1 MVYLLH
7 VFCAS
12 NVLLF
17 KPDFSEVPLM
27 SGEAVNNWLQF
38 YDMKPTLVC
47 VGELVSHDPVSLY
60 ILFLLLIVNWVA
72 CIGYRSYYNYKEIS
86 GNERSEWTT

>member
-1 MVYLLH
+1 M
-7 VFCAS
+7 FFF
-12 NVLLF
+12 F

-60 ILFLLLIVNWVA
+60 ILFLL
-72 CIGYRSYYNYKEIS
+72 
-86 GNERSEWTT
+86 